1 MSSIILF
8 QLRYLLALKTVIKP
22 NGHKAYVLFSN
33 VVQVIPREQV
43 GIGRR
48 KREVPVDEPD
58 DLCPL
63 HASGRRT
70 HELDDF
76 VGQVMAAIARQLGAD
91 SSALRLL
98 NLEQNTVT
106 VELLFQNGRVM
117 SSAEAKYPECWR
129 SLWHTPYL
137 TKREKRG
144 ALIRLAS
151 LTERCPAERF
161 SLGIDNVHDLQVD
174 LEEALAKI

>member
-1 MSSIILF
+1 
-8 QLRYLLALKTVIKP
+8 
-22 NGHKAYVLFSN
+22 
-33 VVQVIPREQV
+33 V

-76 VGQVMAAIARQLGAD
+76 VGQVMAAVTRQLGAD

-106 VELLFQNGRVM
+106 VELLFQDGRVM

-129 SLWHTPYL
+129 SLSLDEQRVVTFLYRPS
-137 TKREKRG
+137 T
-144 ALIRLAS
+144 LAS
-151 LTERCPAERF
+151 RPMIVARRLFGLATDP
-161 SLGIDNVHDLQVD
+161 
-174 LEEALAKI
+174 ALAIRINLVQSGCNRSVLK

>member
-1 MSSIILF
+1 M
-8 QLRYLLALKTVIKP
+8 ALKTVIKP

-76 VGQVMAAIARQLGAD
+76 VGQVMAAITRQLGAD

-106 VELLFQNGRVM
+106 VELLFQDGRVM

-129 SLWHTPYL
+129 SLSLDEQRVVTFLYRPS
-137 TKREKRG
+137 T
-144 ALIRLAS
+144 LAS
-151 LTERCPAERF
+151 RPMIVADDYSSWRRIPL
-161 SLGIDNVHDLQVD
+161 
-174 LEEALAKI
+174 

>member
-1 MSSIILF
+1 MP
-8 QLRYLLALKTVIKP
+8 LKTVIKP
-22 NGHKAYVLFSN
+22 NGHKAYVFFSN

-48 KREVPVDEPD
+48 KREVPVDERD

-63 HASGRRT
+63 HASGRRP

-76 VGQVMAAIARQLGAD
+76 VGQVMAAITRQLGAD

-106 VELLFQNGRVM
+106 VELLFQDGRVM

-129 SLWHTPYL
+129 SRGRRL
-137 TKREKRG
+137 TSRNGKKRS
-144 ALIRLAS
+144 INPTRLAYRAMS
-151 LTERCPAERF
+151 GRAVLTRHR
-161 SLGIDNVHDLQVD
+161 
-174 LEEALAKI
+174 